1 MSEIL
6 VGVDGTAG
14 AEDAV
19 AFAQQLAGATG
30 ATLRLA
36 MAFPYSDMPSR
47 ASNEAFRLALYE
59 DACAIIDG
67 VAARLGGDV
76 RKDIVA
82 DVSPAHALHVLADEG
97 DAALVVV
104 GSTHRGRIGRV
115 APGSTA
121 ERLLHGATCPVAIVP
136 HDYRQSPGEIRK
148 IGVGYD
154 ASDESLAAL
163 DAACDLARRFRA
175 KLRVIRVFDATE
187 VGTPGLAVGPAYAEV
202 YQEVEER
209 QRADLERCVAELPAD
224 ITAEGM
230 FLAGGA
236 GRELVEQ
243 SHIVDLLLVGSRGYG
258 PLRAVLLGGVS
269 HALVRAAAC
278 PVIVL
283 PRGARHDLHPLL
295 APAAE
300 ASA

>member
-1 MSEIL
+1 MSEII

-19 AFAQQLAGATG
+19 AFAQQLAGVTG
-30 ATLRLA
+30 TTLRLA
-36 MAFPYSDMPSR
+36 MAFPYSDVPSR

-59 DACAIIDG
+59 DAAAIIDN
-67 VAARLGGDV
+67 VAAGLGDGVPKDV
-76 RKDIVA
+76 VA
-82 DVSPAHALHVLADEG
+82 DVSPAHALHVLADERG
-97 DAALVVV
+97 AALVVV
-104 GSTHRGRIGRV
+104 GSTHRGPIGRV

-136 HDYRQSPGEIRK
+136 RDYGHNTGEIRT

-154 ASDESLAAL
+154 ASESLAAL
-163 DAACDLARRFRA
+163 DAACELARRFRA
-175 KLRVIRVFDATE
+175 TLRVIRVFDATE
-187 VGTPGLAVGPAYAEV
+187 VGTPGLCFGPAYADV
-202 YQEVEER
+202 YQEREER
-209 QRADLERCVAELPAD
+209 QSADLERCVSELPAD
-224 ITAEGM
+224 ITAEAA
-230 FLAGGA
+230 FLASSPGH
-236 GRELVEQ
+236 ELVEQ
-243 SHIVDLLLVGSRGYG
+243 SHLVDLLVVGSRGYG

-269 HALVRAAAC
+269 HALVRGAAC

-300 ASA
+300 ASV